1 MTEKKYLFILSLAC
15 LGLSLLC
22 GIAFFASRSSAPQEI
37 DTVLLNSKYSPKL
50 TKVKVKG
57 EVGAISLWR
66 TDLGGKFFWCGHE
79 GQGGDEPQMVFPL
92 DMIFFEEFLSTM
104 EEVRSLITVSKK
116 TDENTLSGFNLGK
129 NQGFTMDFY
138 LEDGS
143 TASSL
148 HFGQGNYS
156 GYKIYLRTP
165 DSPIYQGKDDFYPWL
180 TTSSKSWADMAL
192 VSQQILGIQGE
203 KEVQRLVLNLPSSD
217 AGKIT
222 QKVLTRGQETP
233 TASESAQDFSA
244 KASKLLSLRGGSL
257 IHPSVVEGQDLVG
270 EITVETGFGSSLTL
284 HIYEGNLSQSDEDIS
299 SFYVIPQFNLYFS
312 PNSSGSSENPFNYGF
327 EISGWTWNSLLELN
341 S

>member
-1 MTEKKYLFILSLAC
+1 MTEKKYLFILFLAC
-15 LGLSLLC
+15 LSLTILC

-37 DTVLLNSKYSPKL
+37 DTVLLNSKYSSKL
-50 TKVKVKG
+50 TKIQVKG
-57 EVGAISLWR
+57 VVDAISLWR
-66 TDLGGKFFWCGHE
+66 TSLGGKFFWCGSE

-104 EEVRSLITVSKK
+104 EEVRSLTTVSKK
-116 TDENTLSGFNLGK
+116 TDKNTLSGFDLGK

-180 TTSSKSWADMAL
+180 TTSAKSWADMAL

-203 KEVQRLVLNLPSSD
+203 KEVQRLVLNLPSISET
-217 AGKIT
+217 GKIT
-222 QKVLTRGQETP
+222 QKVLTRGQ
-233 TASESAQDFSA
+233 DFSA
-244 KASKLLSLRGGSL
+244 KVSKLLSLRGGSL
-257 IHPSVVEGQDLVG
+257 VHPSVVEGQDLVG
-270 EITVETGFGSSLTL
+270 EITVDTGFGSSLTL
-284 HIYEGNLSQSDEDIS
+284 YIYEGNLSQSDEDIS